1 MKSNDIQ
8 MQNMLGDQEPHS
20 QDNPPTRRE
29 AKVHK
34 DPWGNDMVW
43 YDAMRDLRD
52 KIGVLQMPLFKV
64 ILAGE
69 VKFRN
74 LHLDAVEWA

>member
-1 MKSNDIQ
+1 MIYNSS
-8 MQNMLGDQEPHS
+8 MLGDLKPPH
-20 QDNPPTRRE
+20 RRSHPK
-29 AKVHK
+29 AKGTKMLVILEE
-34 DPWGNDMVW
+34 MQVQC

-69 VKFRN
+69 GKVKIFVSTR
-74 LHLDAVEWA
+74 

>member
-1 MKSNDIQ
+1 MI
-8 MQNMLGDQEPHS
+8 
-20 QDNPPTRRE
+20 
-29 AKVHK
+29 
-34 DPWGNDMVW
+34 W

-74 LHLDAVEWA
+74 LHIDAIEWA

>member
-1 MKSNDIQ
+1 
-8 MQNMLGDQEPHS
+8 MQNMLGDQESHS
-20 QDNPPTRRE
+20 KANPPTGKE
-29 AKVHK
+29 ARHN

-69 VKFRN
+69 VKLRN

>member
-1 MKSNDIQ
+1 MKSKDIQ
-8 MQNMLGDQEPHS
+8 MQYMLGDQEPHS
-20 QDNPPTRRE
+20 QDNPSTRRE

-52 KIGVLQMPLFKV
+52 KIRVLQMPLFKV
-64 ILAGE
+64 NLDGE
-69 VKFRN
+69 VKVKIFVSTR
-74 LHLDAVEWA
+74 

>member
-1 MKSNDIQ
+1 MIYNAS
-8 MQNMLGDQEPHS
+8 MPGDLKPLTG
-20 QDNPPTRRE
+20 DPNPKGKE
-29 AKVHK
+29 AKMLK
-34 DPWGNDMVW
+34 DPWGYAMQW

-69 VKFRN
+69 MKVKIFVSTR
-74 LHLDAVEWA
+74 

>member
-1 MKSNDIQ
+1 MIC
-8 MQNMLGDQEPHS
+8 
-20 QDNPPTRRE
+20 
-29 AKVHK
+29 
-34 DPWGNDMVW
+34 

-64 ILAGE
+64 ILTGE